1 MSDNKNTELNQ
12 GAAGEETYS
21 AAMREAISAIDV
33 SHSLSQPLKR
43 AVDDLLG
50 VAAQSVGS
58 ADASVLIRDGNE
70 GGLKF
75 LVAVSELEEELLKIR
90 IPPGKGIAGLVVS
103 SGQPM
108 AVHDVSE
115 EGSFWSHADEKTGFK
130 TVTLLATPLR
140 TRNETIGVL
149 EFVNRPGDPPYP
161 PFTPKKWIAPL
172 ALRTLSRAW

>member
-12 GAAGEETYS
+12 GATAGEETYT
-21 AAMREAISAIDV
+21 AAMQEAISAIDV
-33 SHSLSQPLKR
+33 SHSLSEPLKR

-90 IPPGKGIAGLVVS
+90 IPPGKELLVWFF
-103 SGQPM
+103 P
-108 AVHDVSE
+108 
-115 EGSFWSHADEKTGFK
+115 ADSQW
-130 TVTLLATPLR
+130 P
-140 TRNETIGVL
+140 
-149 EFVNRPGDPPYP
+149 
-161 PFTPKKWIAPL
+161 
-172 ALRTLSRAW
+172 